1 MLGNYLFALQYCT
14 TFAYMRVMFIST
26 VLKILKE
33 LAVWFMHSDV
43 NETSIAGNSVLRY
56 IILQGLAQRSLER
69 P

>member
-1 MLGNYLFALQYCT
+1 
-14 TFAYMRVMFIST
+14 MRVMFIST